1 VTVLLANAVATL
13 FMTGLIWFVQI
24 VHYPLF
30 AAVGSAEFPAYSRA
44 HQSLTTFVVGPP
56 MLIEALTA
64 SVLVFVR
71 PAGVPAWLP
80 WSGLVLVGVIWIS
93 TALLQIPAHGRL
105 SAGFSEE
112 TGALLVSTNGTLWS
126 RTTVNSGNT
135 AVGDTDSLSYGH
147 GRFITVQD
155 TNISRRTN
163 SLYPTNAAPVPSLT
177 TAPATGSARTPITFS
192 ASATD
197 ADGGTLYL
205 LSNAG
210 DVLEYVIVR
219 TDSLNI
225 AFGGTTGKKPPFK
238 IIHLYDRETGEPQ
251 LRTQVVN
258 AVINKRAINI
268 RDAYANR
275 DYDFTGTKTFDIT
288 APRGRIE
295 MAASQAHQL
304 TCTQ

>member
-1 VTVLLANAVATL
+1 VTVLLANAAATL

-112 TGALLVSTNGTLWS
+112 TGALLVSTNW
-126 RTTVNSGNT
+126 
-135 AVGDTDSLSYGH
+135 
-147 GRFITVQD
+147 
-155 TNISRRTN
+155 
-163 SLYPTNAAPVPSLT
+163 
-177 TAPATGSARTPITFS
+177 
-192 ASATD
+192 
-197 ADGGTLYL
+197 
-205 LSNAG
+205 
-210 DVLEYVIVR
+210 VR
-219 TDSLNI
+219 TVAWSLRG
-225 AFGGTTGKKPPFK
+225 A
-238 IIHLYDRETGEPQ
+238 
-251 LRTQVVN
+251 VVV
-258 AVINKRAINI
+258 AMLGYALAGQQRA
-268 RDAYANR
+268 A
-275 DYDFTGTKTFDIT
+275 G
-288 APRGRIE
+288 
-295 MAASQAHQL
+295 
-304 TCTQ
+304 